1 MTDPDPDERFA
12 PFDWEDPGAPRGAL
26 VFGVDP
32 DGRVLMQLR
41 DDRRDVTFG
50 GLWSPFGGGVD
61 DGETLRQAAVRE
73 LIEETGVGLPA
84 EKLTPFARAVSNTPG
99 RTRLYHFIA
108 RLPLPPES
116 IRVQEGA
123 GFGFLTPRQLREF
136 PMAWPVR
143 DIVVALADRIEAG
156 EAP

>member
-1 MTDPDPDERFA
+1 MTDPDPDDLFA
-12 PFDWEDPGAPRGAL
+12 PFDCEDPGENRGAL
-26 VFGVDP
+26 VFGIDP

-41 DDRRDVTFG
+41 DDREDVTHG
-50 GLWSPFGGGVD
+50 GLWSPFGGGVET
-61 DGETLRQAAVRE
+61 GEPLRQAAVRE
-73 LIEETGVGLPA
+73 LLEETGVGLPA
-84 EKLTPFARAVSNTPG
+84 EKLTPFARVVSNTAN

-123 GFGFLTPRQLREF
+123 GFGFLTPRQLRAF
-136 PMAWPVR
+136 PVAWPVR
-143 DIVVALADRIEAG
+143 DMVKDLADRIERG